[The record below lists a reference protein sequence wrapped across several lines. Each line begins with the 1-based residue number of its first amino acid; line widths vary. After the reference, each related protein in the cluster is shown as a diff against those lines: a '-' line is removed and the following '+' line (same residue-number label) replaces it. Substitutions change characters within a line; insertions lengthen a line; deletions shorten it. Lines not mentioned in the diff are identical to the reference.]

1 MKEMWNT
8 RFANNEFI
16 YGKEPNLFFRNE
28 IEKLSPGKLLLP
40 GEGEGR
46 NGVFAA
52 KLGWA
57 VDAIDWSDSA
67 KNKAE
72 FLAEENK
79 VKINYIINDLSV
91 HNPKA
96 NYYDAVGLIFLHMH
110 PELRE
115 DIHRKVVNSLK
126 CGGVVVLE
134 SYEKE
139 QINNSSGGPKDLDL
153 LYSLEEIFTDFS
165 DLNIISFSKETI
177 ELNESPHHQGRAEVI
192 RYVGLKA

>member
-1 MKEMWNT
+1 MKELWNE
-8 RFANNEFI
+8 RFAKESYT
-16 YGKEPNLFFRNE
+16 YGKNPNLFFKQE
-28 IEKLSPGKLLLP
+28 IDKLKPGKLLLL

-46 NGVFAA
+46 NGVYAA
-52 KLGWA
+52 KLGWDVDA
-57 VDAIDWSDSA
+57 VDWSE
-67 KNKAE
+67 KGKEKAE
-72 FLAEENK
+72 KLANQFE

-96 NYYDAVGLIFLHMH
+96 NYYDAVGLIFLHMN

-115 DIHRKVVNSLK
+115 DIHRKVINSLK
-126 CGGVVVLE
+126 SGGVVILE

-192 RYVGLKA
+192 RYVGLKP

>member
-1 MKEMWNT
+1 MKEVWNK

-16 YGKEPNLFFRNE
+16 YGKKPNLFFSCE

-46 NGVFAA
+46 NGVYAA
-52 KLGWA
+52 KLGWEVDA
-57 VDAIDWSDSA
+57 VDWSE
-67 KNKAE
+67 KGKEKAE
-72 FLAEENK
+72 KLSSEFN

-91 HNPKA
+91 YNPKE
-96 NYYDAVGLIFLHMH
+96 NYYDAVGLIFLHMN

-115 DIHRKVVNSLK
+115 DIHRKVVNSMK
-126 CGGVVVLE
+126 SGGVVILE

-153 LYSLEEIFTDFS
+153 LYSLEDIFTDFS
-165 DLNIISFSKETI
+165 DLNIVSFSKETI
-177 ELNESPHHQGRAEVI
+177 ELNESSHHHGQAEVI
-192 RYVGLKA
+192 RYVGQKL